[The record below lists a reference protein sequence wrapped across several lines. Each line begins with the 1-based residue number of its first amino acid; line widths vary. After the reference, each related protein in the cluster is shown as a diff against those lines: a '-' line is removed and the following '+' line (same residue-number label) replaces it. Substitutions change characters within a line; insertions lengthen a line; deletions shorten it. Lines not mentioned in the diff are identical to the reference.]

1 MLDLAME
8 TLQQIFK
15 CMRQFFN
22 VTFYVR
28 TNYQNKQGQSSI
40 MTRISLNGKY
50 LSVGATGVNV
60 EVGKWNKE
68 NGRVKGYSQQ
78 AKQIN
83 ARLNEISTILSNI
96 FSQHEKDEHLSLDMI
111 KSIYLG
117 KSRDLT
123 SFLEYFDKF
132 LDDLKVQ
139 IGKGKTRATYQKYL
153 VTRNHFAD
161 FLVENRGR
169 KDIAPGELDQM
180 MINDFDIYLRTKL
193 SMRQNS
199 ASKTVRFLKTVV
211 LWMIRCGAI
220 ERDPFTNYRFQWK
233 QASRDFLSEEELTSI
248 MEKKLVTPRLE
259 AVRDIFIFSCFT
271 GLAYIDIANLRESD
285 IVTMNGERWIVT
297 SRHKTGIP
305 CNIPLLKVPQR
316 ILKKYEGKDKKG
328 RLLPILS
335 NQKMNAHLKEIA
347 DVCGINKNLT
357 CHVARH
363 TFATLMLSLG
373 VSMESVSRM
382 LGHTNIKTT
391 QIYARITNQKVSKD
405 MKAISNHIHDISN
418 CWE

>member
-1 MLDLAME
+1 ME

-83 ARLNEISTILSNI
+83 ARLNEIATILSNI

-180 MINDFDIYLRTKL
+180 MINDFDIYLRTKR

-199 ASKTVRFLKTVV
+199 ASKPGRFLKTVV
-211 LWMIRCGAI
+211 LFMIRCGAI
-220 ERDPFTNYRFQWK
+220 ERDPFMTYRFQWK

-248 MEKKLVTPRLE
+248 MEKKFVTPRLE

-271 GLAYIDIANLRESD
+271 GLAYIDTANLEASN
-285 IVTMNGERWIVT
+285 IVTENGEPWIVT
-297 SRHKTGIP
+297 SRHKTGVS
-305 CNIPLLKVPQR
+305 CNIPLLALPQK
-316 ILKKYEGKDKKG
+316 ILQKYEGKDKKG
-328 RLLPILS
+328 RLLPIIS
-335 NQKMNAHLKEIA
+335 NQKMNAYLKEIA
-347 DVCGINKNLT
+347 DVCGIEKNLT

>member
-1 MLDLAME
+1 ME
-8 TLQQIFK
+8 TSQQIFK

-83 ARLNEISTILSNI
+83 ARLNEISPILSNI

-153 VTRNHFAD
+153 VTKKHFAD
-161 FLVENRGR
+161 FLQEYRGR

-211 LWMIRCGAI
+211 LFMIKSGTI
-220 ERDPFTNYRFQWK
+220 ERDPFANYRFKWK
-233 QASRDFLSEEELTSI
+233 QVSRDFLSEEELASI
-248 MEKKLVTPRLE
+248 MEKMETPTLE

-271 GLAYIDIANLRESD
+271 GLVYIDIANLRESD

-297 SRHKTGIP
+297 SRHKTGVS
-305 CNIPLLKVPQR
+305 CNIPLLEVPQK
-316 ILKKYEGKDKKG
+316 ILQKYEGKDKKG

-335 NQKMNAHLKEIA
+335 NQKMNAYLKEIA
-347 DVCGINKNLT
+347 DVCGIEKNLT

>member
-1 MLDLAME
+1 MDNKINIL
-8 TLQQIFK
+8 
-15 CMRQFFN
+15 
-22 VTFYVR
+22 FYLR
-28 TNYQNKQGQSSI
+28 TNYTDRYGKNAI
-40 MTRISLNGKY
+40 MVKIGYRGIWKSL
-50 LSVGATGVNV
+50 GATGIHVLHEEWDSYNKKMK
-60 EVGKWNKE
+60 GK
-68 NGRVKGYSQQ
+68 SQQ
-78 AKQIN
+78 ACEIN
-83 ARLNEISTILSNI
+83 SKLRLIARNLTEIAEEVPACDDYINKV
-96 FSQHEKDEHLSLDMI
+96 KD
-111 KSIYLG
+111 IYLG
-117 KSRDLT
+117 KELRKSD
-123 SFLEYFDKF
+123 SFFKHFDKF
-132 LDDLKVQ
+132 LDDLKSQ
-139 IGKGKTRATYQKYL
+139 IEKGITKPTYQKYL
-153 VTRNHFAD
+153 VTRKHFAD
-161 FLVENRGR
+161 FLQKNRGR
-169 KDIAPGELDQM
+169 KDIATGELDLM

-193 SMRQNS
+193 SMKQNS

-211 LWMIRCGAI
+211 LFMVRCGAI

-248 MEKKLVTPRLE
+248 MEKKFVTPRLE

-271 GLAYIDIANLRESD
+271 GLAYIDTANLEASN
-285 IVTMNGERWIVT
+285 IVTENGEPWIVT

-363 TFATLMLSLG
+363 TFATLMLNLG

-382 LGHTNIKTT
+382 LGHANIETT
-391 QIYARITNQKVSKD
+391 QLYAKISTGRIGKEIDQ
-405 MKAISNHIHDISN
+405 ISDRINSLASS
-418 CWE
+418 WKG

>member
-1 MLDLAME
+1 MRHL
-8 TLQQIFK
+8 FK
-15 CMRQFFN
+15 
-22 VTFYVR
+22 VTFYLR
-28 TNYQNKQGQSSI
+28 TNIENKNGQHSVVSRI
-40 MTRISLNGKY
+40 YLDGSRIS
-50 LSVGATGVNV
+50 VGSTSITAEASTWD
-60 EVGKWNKE
+60 KASMRLKSKTKDAKE
-68 NGRVKGYSQQ
+68 AN
-78 AKQIN
+78 AKLDSI
-83 ARLNEISTILSNI
+83 AAKLTNI
-96 FSQHEKDEHLSLDMI
+96 FYQHKNDEHLSLDMI

-132 LDDLKVQ
+132 LEDLKAQ

-153 VTRNHFAD
+153 VTRKHFAD
-161 FLVENRGR
+161 FLQKNRGR

-211 LWMIRCGAI
+211 LFMIRCGAI

-248 MEKKLVTPRLE
+248 MEKKFVTPRLE

-297 SRHKTGIP
+297 SRHKTGVS
-305 CNIPLLKVPQR
+305 CNIPLLEVPQK
-316 ILKKYEGKDKKG
+316 ILQKYEGKDKKG

-335 NQKMNAHLKEIA
+335 NQKMNAYLKEIV
-347 DVCGINKNLT
+347 DVCGIEKNLS

-363 TFATLMLSLG
+363 IKFSFLLKFKHLQIFA
-373 VSMESVSRM
+373 
-382 LGHTNIKTT
+382 
-391 QIYARITNQKVSKD
+391 A
-405 MKAISNHIHDISN
+405 
-418 CWE
+418 

>member
-1 MLDLAME
+1 MKIKILFYIRKNHRNRFGAHAIMIKIGFHGSYSSMGSIGMQV
-8 TLQQIFK
+8 LQEHWDP
-15 CMRQFFN
+15 R
-22 VTFYVR
+22 
-28 TNYQNKQGQSSI
+28 NK
-40 MTRISLNGKY
+40 K
-50 LSVGATGVNV
+50 
-60 EVGKWNKE
+60 
-68 NGRVKGYSQQ
+68 VKGKSQQ
-78 AKQIN
+78 ALGVNQKVRFVESELIKIG
-83 ARLNEISTILSNI
+83 AEVPMCDDSLYKV
-96 FSQHEKDEHLSLDMI
+96 KD
-111 KSIYLG
+111 IYLG
-117 KSRDLT
+117 KALT
-123 SFLEYFDKF
+123 KSDSFFKHFDKF

-139 IGKGKTRATYQKYL
+139 IGKGKTLTTYQNYL
-153 VTRNHFAD
+153 VTRKHFAD
-161 FLVENRGR
+161 FLQEYRGR

-248 MEKKLVTPRLE
+248 MEKKFVTPRLE

-297 SRHKTGIP
+297 SRHKTGVS
-305 CNIPLLKVPQR
+305 CNIPLLEVPQK
-316 ILKKYEGKDKKG
+316 ILQKYEGKDKKG

-335 NQKMNAHLKEIA
+335 NQKMNAYLKEIA
-347 DVCGINKNLT
+347 DVCGIEKNLT

>member
-1 MLDLAME
+1 MLDLVME

-83 ARLNEISTILSNI
+83 ARLNEITTILSNI

-153 VTRNHFAD
+153 VTKKHFAD
-161 FLVENRGR
+161 FLQEYRGR

-211 LWMIRCGAI
+211 LFMIRCGAI

-297 SRHKTGIP
+297 SRHKTGVS
-305 CNIPLLKVPQR
+305 CNIPLLEVPQK
-316 ILKKYEGKDKKG
+316 ILQKYEGKDKKG

-335 NQKMNAHLKEIA
+335 NQKMNAYLKEIA
-347 DVCGINKNLT
+347 DVCGIEKNLT

>member
-1 MLDLAME
+1 MKIKILFYIRKNHRNRFGAHAIMIKIGFHGSYSSMGSIGMQV
-8 TLQQIFK
+8 LQEHWDP
-15 CMRQFFN
+15 R
-22 VTFYVR
+22 
-28 TNYQNKQGQSSI
+28 NK
-40 MTRISLNGKY
+40 K
-50 LSVGATGVNV
+50 
-60 EVGKWNKE
+60 
-68 NGRVKGYSQQ
+68 VKGKSQQ
-78 AKQIN
+78 ALGVNQKLRFVESELIKIG
-83 ARLNEISTILSNI
+83 AEVPMCDDSLYKV
-96 FSQHEKDEHLSLDMI
+96 KD
-111 KSIYLG
+111 IYLG
-117 KSRDLT
+117 KALT
-123 SFLEYFDKF
+123 KSDSFFKHFDKF

-153 VTRNHFAD
+153 VAKKHFAD
-161 FLVENRGR
+161 FLQEYRGR

-193 SMRQNS
+193 SMKQNS

-211 LWMIRCGAI
+211 LFMIKSGTI
-220 ERDPFTNYRFQWK
+220 ERDPFANYRFKWK
-233 QASRDFLSEEELTSI
+233 QVSRDFLSEEELASI
-248 MEKKLVTPRLE
+248 MEKKMETPTLE

-271 GLAYIDIANLRESD
+271 GLVYIDIANLRESD
-285 IVTMNGERWIVT
+285 IATKSGKRWIVT
-297 SRHKTGIP
+297 SRHKTGVS
-305 CNIPLLKVPQR
+305 CNIPLLGVPQK
-316 ILKKYEGKDKKG
+316 ILQKYEGKDKKG
-328 RLLPILS
+328 RLLPIIS
-335 NQKMNAHLKEIA
+335 NQKMNAYLKEIA
-347 DVCGINKNLT
+347 DVCGIEKNLT

>member
-1 MLDLAME
+1 M
-8 TLQQIFK
+8 
-15 CMRQFFN
+15 
-22 VTFYVR
+22 
-28 TNYQNKQGQSSI
+28 
-40 MTRISLNGKY
+40 
-50 LSVGATGVNV
+50 
-60 EVGKWNKE
+60 
-68 NGRVKGYSQQ
+68 
-78 AKQIN
+78 
-83 ARLNEISTILSNI
+83 
-96 FSQHEKDEHLSLDMI
+96 
-111 KSIYLG
+111 
-117 KSRDLT
+117 
-123 SFLEYFDKF
+123 
-132 LDDLKVQ
+132 
-139 IGKGKTRATYQKYL
+139 
-153 VTRNHFAD
+153 TRNHFAD

-248 MEKKLVTPRLE
+248 MEKKFVTPRLE

-297 SRHKTGIP
+297 SRHKTGVS
-305 CNIPLLKVPQR
+305 CNIPLLALPQK
-316 ILKKYEGKDKKG
+316 ILQKYEGKDKKG

-335 NQKMNAHLKEIA
+335 NQKMNAYLKEIA
-347 DVCGINKNLT
+347 DVCGIEKNLT

-418 CWE
+418 CWK

>member
-1 MLDLAME
+1 MRHL
-8 TLQQIFK
+8 FK
-15 CMRQFFN
+15 
-22 VTFYVR
+22 VTFYLR
-28 TNYQNKQGQSSI
+28 TNIENKNGQHSVVSRI
-40 MTRISLNGKY
+40 YLDGSRIS
-50 LSVGATGVNV
+50 VGSTSITAEASTWD
-60 EVGKWNKE
+60 KASMRLKSKTKDAKE
-68 NGRVKGYSQQ
+68 AN
-78 AKQIN
+78 AKLDSI
-83 ARLNEISTILSNI
+83 AAKLTNI
-96 FSQHEKDEHLSLDMI
+96 FYQHKNDEHLSLDMI

-132 LDDLKVQ
+132 LEDLKAQ

-153 VTRNHFAD
+153 VTRKHFAN

-211 LWMIRCGAI
+211 LFMIRCGAI

-248 MEKKLVTPRLE
+248 MEKKFVTPRLE

-297 SRHKTGIP
+297 SRHKTGVS
-305 CNIPLLKVPQR
+305 CNIPLLEVPQK
-316 ILKKYEGKDKKG
+316 ILQKYEGKDKKG

-335 NQKMNAHLKEIA
+335 NQKMNAYLKEIA
-347 DVCGINKNLT
+347 DVCGIEKNLS

>member
-1 MLDLAME
+1 MRHL
-8 TLQQIFK
+8 FK
-15 CMRQFFN
+15 
-22 VTFYVR
+22 VTFYLR
-28 TNYQNKQGQSSI
+28 TNIENKNGQHSVVSRI
-40 MTRISLNGKY
+40 YLDGSRIS
-50 LSVGATGVNV
+50 VGSTSITAEASTWD
-60 EVGKWNKE
+60 KASMRLKSKTKDAKE
-68 NGRVKGYSQQ
+68 AN
-78 AKQIN
+78 AKLDSI
-83 ARLNEISTILSNI
+83 AAKLTNI
-96 FSQHEKDEHLSLDMI
+96 FYQHKNDEHLSLDMI

-132 LDDLKVQ
+132 LEDLKAQ

-153 VTRNHFAD
+153 VTRKHFAN

-248 MEKKLVTPRLE
+248 MEKKFVTPRLE

-297 SRHKTGIP
+297 SRHKTGVS
-305 CNIPLLKVPQR
+305 CNIPLLEVPQK
-316 ILKKYEGKDKKG
+316 ILQKYEGKDKKG

-335 NQKMNAHLKEIA
+335 NQKMNAYLKEIA
-347 DVCGINKNLT
+347 DVCGIEKNLT

>member
-1 MLDLAME
+1 MKIKILFYIRKNHRNRFGAHAIMIKIGFHGSYSSMGSIGMQV
-8 TLQQIFK
+8 LQEHWDP
-15 CMRQFFN
+15 R
-22 VTFYVR
+22 
-28 TNYQNKQGQSSI
+28 NK
-40 MTRISLNGKY
+40 K
-50 LSVGATGVNV
+50 
-60 EVGKWNKE
+60 
-68 NGRVKGYSQQ
+68 VKGKSQQ
-78 AKQIN
+78 ALGVNQKLRFVESELIKIG
-83 ARLNEISTILSNI
+83 AEVPMCDDSLYKV
-96 FSQHEKDEHLSLDMI
+96 KD
-111 KSIYLG
+111 IYLG
-117 KSRDLT
+117 KALT
-123 SFLEYFDKF
+123 KSDSFFKHFDKF

-220 ERDPFTNYRFQWK
+220 ERDPFTNFRFQWK

-285 IVTMNGERWIVT
+285 IATKSGKRWIVT
-297 SRHKTGIP
+297 SRHKTGVS
-305 CNIPLLKVPQR
+305 CNIPLLGVPQK
-316 ILKKYEGKDKKG
+316 ILQKYEGKDKKG

-335 NQKMNAHLKEIA
+335 NQKMNAYLKEIA
-347 DVCGINKNLT
+347 DVCGIEKNLT

-418 CWE
+418 CWK

>member
-1 MLDLAME
+1 MKIKILFYIRKNHRNRFGAHAIMIKIGFHGSYSSMGSIGMQV
-8 TLQQIFK
+8 LQEHWDP
-15 CMRQFFN
+15 R
-22 VTFYVR
+22 
-28 TNYQNKQGQSSI
+28 NK
-40 MTRISLNGKY
+40 K
-50 LSVGATGVNV
+50 
-60 EVGKWNKE
+60 
-68 NGRVKGYSQQ
+68 VKGKSQQ
-78 AKQIN
+78 ALGVNQKLRFVESELIKIG
-83 ARLNEISTILSNI
+83 AEVPMCDDSLYKV
-96 FSQHEKDEHLSLDMI
+96 KD
-111 KSIYLG
+111 IYLG
-117 KSRDLT
+117 KALT
-123 SFLEYFDKF
+123 KSDSFFKHFDKF

-153 VTRNHFAD
+153 VTKKHFAD
-161 FLVENRGR
+161 FLQEYRGR

-193 SMRQNS
+193 SMKQNS
-199 ASKTVRFLKTVV
+199 ASKTVQFLKTVV
-211 LWMIRCGAI
+211 LSMVRCGAI

-248 MEKKLVTPRLE
+248 MEKKFVTPRLE

-297 SRHKTGIP
+297 SRHKTGVS
-305 CNIPLLKVPQR
+305 CNIPLLEVPQK
-316 ILKKYEGKDKKG
+316 ILQKYEGKDKKG

-335 NQKMNAHLKEIA
+335 NQKMNAYLKEIA
-347 DVCGINKNLT
+347 DVCGIEKNLT

>member
-1 MLDLAME
+1 MKIKILFYIRKNHRNRFGAHAIMIKIGFHGSYSSMGSIGMQV
-8 TLQQIFK
+8 LQEHWDP
-15 CMRQFFN
+15 R
-22 VTFYVR
+22 
-28 TNYQNKQGQSSI
+28 NK
-40 MTRISLNGKY
+40 K
-50 LSVGATGVNV
+50 
-60 EVGKWNKE
+60 
-68 NGRVKGYSQQ
+68 VKGKSQQ
-78 AKQIN
+78 ALGVNQKVRFVESELIKIG
-83 ARLNEISTILSNI
+83 AEVPMCDDSLYKV
-96 FSQHEKDEHLSLDMI
+96 KD
-111 KSIYLG
+111 IYLG
-117 KSRDLT
+117 KALT
-123 SFLEYFDKF
+123 KSDSFFKHFDKF

-139 IGKGKTRATYQKYL
+139 IGKGKTLTTYQNYL
-153 VTRNHFAD
+153 VTRKHFAD
-161 FLVENRGR
+161 FLQEYRGR

-193 SMRQNS
+193 SMKQNS

-248 MEKKLVTPRLE
+248 MEKKFVTPRLE

-271 GLAYIDIANLRESD
+271 GLAYIDIDNLKASD

-297 SRHKTGIP
+297 SRHKTGVS
-305 CNIPLLKVPQR
+305 CNIPLLEVPQK
-316 ILKKYEGKDKKG
+316 ILQKYEGKDKKG

-335 NQKMNAHLKEIA
+335 NQKMNAYLKEIA
-347 DVCGINKNLT
+347 DVCGIEKNLT

>member
-1 MLDLAME
+1 MV

-15 CMRQFFN
+15 RMRQFFN

-153 VTRNHFAD
+153 VTKKHFAD
-161 FLVENRGR
+161 FLQEYRGR

-199 ASKTVRFLKTVV
+199 ASKMVRFLKTVV
-211 LWMIRCGAI
+211 LFMVRCGAI

-248 MEKKLVTPRLE
+248 MEKKFVTPRLE

-271 GLAYIDIANLRESD
+271 GLAHIDTANLEASN
-285 IVTMNGERWIVT
+285 IVTENGEPWIVT

-347 DVCGINKNLT
+347 DVCGIEKNLT

-363 TFATLMLSLG
+363 TFATLMLNLG
-373 VSMESVSRM
+373 GAMESVSRM
-382 LGHTNIKTT
+382 LGHANIETT
-391 QIYARITNQKVSKD
+391 QLYAKISTGRIGKEIDQ
-405 MKAISNHIHDISN
+405 ISDRINSLASS
-418 CWE
+418 WKG

>member
-1 MLDLAME
+1 MKIKILFYIRKNHRNRFGAHAIMIKIGFHGSYSSMGSIGMQV
-8 TLQQIFK
+8 LQEHWDP
-15 CMRQFFN
+15 R
-22 VTFYVR
+22 
-28 TNYQNKQGQSSI
+28 NK
-40 MTRISLNGKY
+40 K
-50 LSVGATGVNV
+50 
-60 EVGKWNKE
+60 
-68 NGRVKGYSQQ
+68 VKGKSQQ
-78 AKQIN
+78 ALGVNQKLRFVESELIKIG
-83 ARLNEISTILSNI
+83 AEVPMCDDSLYKV
-96 FSQHEKDEHLSLDMI
+96 KD
-111 KSIYLG
+111 IYLG
-117 KSRDLT
+117 KALT
-123 SFLEYFDKF
+123 KSDSFFKHFDKF

-139 IGKGKTRATYQKYL
+139 IGKGKTLTTYQNYL
-153 VTRNHFAD
+153 VTRKHFAD
-161 FLVENRGR
+161 FLQEYRGR

-193 SMRQNS
+193 SMKQNS

-211 LWMIRCGAI
+211 LFMIKSGTI
-220 ERDPFTNYRFQWK
+220 ERDPFANYRFKWK
-233 QASRDFLSEEELTSI
+233 QVSRDFLSEEELASI
-248 MEKKLVTPRLE
+248 MEKKMETPTLE

-271 GLAYIDIANLRESD
+271 GLVYIDIANLRESD
-285 IVTMNGERWIVT
+285 IATKSGKRWIVT
-297 SRHKTGIP
+297 SRHKTGVS
-305 CNIPLLKVPQR
+305 CNIPLLEVPQK
-316 ILKKYEGKDKKG
+316 ILQKYEGKDKKG

-335 NQKMNAHLKEIA
+335 NQKMNAYLKEIA
-347 DVCGINKNLT
+347 DVCGIEKNLT

>member
-1 MLDLAME
+1 MKIKILFYIRKNHRNRFGAHAIMIKIGFHGSYSSMGSIGMQV
-8 TLQQIFK
+8 LQEHWDP
-15 CMRQFFN
+15 R
-22 VTFYVR
+22 
-28 TNYQNKQGQSSI
+28 NK
-40 MTRISLNGKY
+40 K
-50 LSVGATGVNV
+50 
-60 EVGKWNKE
+60 
-68 NGRVKGYSQQ
+68 VKGKSQQ
-78 AKQIN
+78 ALGVNQKLRFVESELIKIG
-83 ARLNEISTILSNI
+83 AEVPMCDDSLYKV
-96 FSQHEKDEHLSLDMI
+96 KD
-111 KSIYLG
+111 IYLG
-117 KSRDLT
+117 KALT
-123 SFLEYFDKF
+123 KSDSFFKHFDKF

-139 IGKGKTRATYQKYL
+139 IGKGKTLTTYQNYL
-153 VTRNHFAD
+153 VTRKHFAD
-161 FLVENRGR
+161 FLQEYRGR

-220 ERDPFTNYRFQWK
+220 ERDPFTNFRFQWK

-297 SRHKTGIP
+297 SRHKTGVS
-305 CNIPLLKVPQR
+305 CNIPLLEVPQK
-316 ILKKYEGKDKKG
+316 ILQKYEGKDKKG

-335 NQKMNAHLKEIA
+335 NQKMNAYLKEIA
-347 DVCGINKNLT
+347 DVCGIEKNLT

-418 CWE
+418 CWK

>member
-1 MLDLAME
+1 ME

-248 MEKKLVTPRLE
+248 MEKKFVTPRLE

-305 CNIPLLKVPQR
+305 CKSPLLKVPQR

-335 NQKMNAHLKEIA
+335 NQKMNAYLKEIA
-347 DVCGINKNLT
+347 DVCGIEKNLT
-357 CHVARH
+357 CHVARL

-382 LGHTNIKTT
+382 LGHANIETT
-391 QIYARITNQKVSKD
+391 QLYAKISTGRISKEID
-405 MKAISNHIHDISN
+405 QISDRINSLASS
-418 CWE
+418 WKG

>member
-1 MLDLAME
+1 MKIKILFYIRKNHRNRFGAHAIMIKIGFHGSYSSMGSIGMQV
-8 TLQQIFK
+8 LQEHWDP
-15 CMRQFFN
+15 R
-22 VTFYVR
+22 
-28 TNYQNKQGQSSI
+28 NK
-40 MTRISLNGKY
+40 K
-50 LSVGATGVNV
+50 
-60 EVGKWNKE
+60 
-68 NGRVKGYSQQ
+68 VKGKSQQ
-78 AKQIN
+78 ALGVNQKLRFVESELIKIG
-83 ARLNEISTILSNI
+83 AEVPMCDDSLYKV
-96 FSQHEKDEHLSLDMI
+96 KD
-111 KSIYLG
+111 IYLG
-117 KSRDLT
+117 KALT
-123 SFLEYFDKF
+123 KSDSFFKHFDKF

-139 IGKGKTRATYQKYL
+139 IGKGKTLTTYQNHL
-153 VTRNHFAD
+153 VTRKHFAD
-161 FLVENRGR
+161 FLQEYRGR

-211 LWMIRCGAI
+211 LFMIRCGAI
-220 ERDPFTNYRFQWK
+220 ERDPFANYRFQWK
-233 QASRDFLSEEELTSI
+233 QAPRDFLSEEELKRI
-248 MEKKLVTPRLE
+248 IEKNLATPRLE

-271 GLAYIDIANLRESD
+271 GLAYIDIANLKASD

-297 SRHKTGIP
+297 SRHKTGVS
-305 CNIPLLKVPQR
+305 CNIPLLEVPQK
-316 ILKKYEGKDKKG
+316 ILQKYEGKDKKG

-335 NQKMNAHLKEIA
+335 NQKMNAYLKEIA
-347 DVCGINKNLT
+347 DVCGIEKNLT

>member
-1 MLDLAME
+1 ME

-220 ERDPFTNYRFQWK
+220 ERDPFTNYRLQWK

-285 IVTMNGERWIVT
+285 IATKSGKRWIVT
-297 SRHKTGIP
+297 SRHKTGVS
-305 CNIPLLKVPQR
+305 CNIPLLEVPQK
-316 ILKKYEGKDKKG
+316 ILQKYEGKDKKG

-335 NQKMNAHLKEIA
+335 NQKMNAYLKEIA
-347 DVCGINKNLT
+347 DVCGIEKNLT

>member
-1 MLDLAME
+1 ME

-193 SMRQNS
+193 SMRHSS
-199 ASKTVRFLKTVV
+199 ASKTARFLKTVV
-211 LWMIRCGAI
+211 LFMIRCGAI
-220 ERDPFTNYRFQWK
+220 ERDPFVNYRFQWK
-233 QASRDFLSEEELTSI
+233 QASRDFLSEEELKRI
-248 MEKKLVTPRLE
+248 IEKNLATPRLE
-259 AVRDIFIFSCFT
+259 AVRDIFILSCFT
-271 GLAYIDIANLRESD
+271 GLAYIDIANLKASD
-285 IVTMNGERWIVT
+285 IVTRNGERWIVT
-297 SRHKTGIP
+297 SRHKTGVS
-305 CNIPLLKVPQR
+305 CNIPLLEVPQK
-316 ILKKYEGKDKKG
+316 ILQKYEGKDKKG

-335 NQKMNAHLKEIA
+335 NQNMNAYLKEIA
-347 DVCGINKNLT
+347 DVCGIKKNLT

-391 QIYARITNQKVSKD
+391 QIYARITNQKVRKD

-418 CWE
+418 CWK

>member
-1 MLDLAME
+1 MV

-15 CMRQFFN
+15 RMRQFFN

-153 VTRNHFAD
+153 VTKKHFAD
-161 FLVENRGR
+161 FLQEYRGR

-193 SMRQNS
+193 SMKQNS
-199 ASKTVRFLKTVV
+199 GSKTARILKTVV
-211 LWMIRCGAI
+211 LFMIKSGTI
-220 ERDPFTNYRFQWK
+220 ERDPFANYRFKWK
-233 QASRDFLSEEELTSI
+233 QVSRDFLYEEELASI
-248 MEKKLVTPRLE
+248 MEKKMETPTLE

-271 GLAYIDIANLRESD
+271 GLVYIDIANLRESD
-285 IVTMNGERWIVT
+285 IATKSGKRWIVT
-297 SRHKTGIP
+297 SRHKTGVS
-305 CNIPLLKVPQR
+305 CNILMLGVPQK
-316 ILKKYEGKDKKG
+316 ILQKYEGKDKKG

-335 NQKMNAHLKEIA
+335 NQKMNVYLKEIA
-347 DVCGINKNLT
+347 DVCGIEKNLT